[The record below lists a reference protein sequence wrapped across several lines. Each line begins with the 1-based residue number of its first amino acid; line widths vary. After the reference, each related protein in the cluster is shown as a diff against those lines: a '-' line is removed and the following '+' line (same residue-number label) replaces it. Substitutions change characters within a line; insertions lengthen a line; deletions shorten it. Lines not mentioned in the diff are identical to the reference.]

1 MTTLT
6 PGLTGSA
13 EREVTKETTASE
25 VGSGLVPVFS
35 TPSLVAL
42 VEMAAVHALERHLDE
57 TDTSVGTRIE
67 LSHLAATPLGMHARA
82 EAVLERVEG
91 RLLTFRVSAWD
102 DREKIGD
109 GTHIRAVVSRDRFM
123 AKVQSKGSV

>member
-6 PGLTGSA
+6 PGLVGTA
-13 EREVTKETTASE
+13 AREVTEETTASA

-42 VEMAAVHALERHLDE
+42 VEMAAVHALDGHLDAA
-57 TDTSVGTRIE
+57 DTTVGTRIE
-67 LSHLAATPLGMHARA
+67 LSHVAATPLGMHVRA

-102 DREKIGD
+102 GREKIGE
-109 GTHIRAVVSRDRFM
+109 GTHIRAVVSRDRFL
-123 AKVQSKGSV
+123 AKVQAKSGE